1 MGKQTRFYALPKDE
15 MMFLEFVRTFP
26 ETYRVS
32 SKSPDSSIV
41 SFILPWS
48 TDLPEPVFRDFYLG
62 KGNINGLEPFIR
74 KGSKKVYSEIKKD
87 YLETGERFFWIDM
100 SAPLVEFTPS
110 FFRDDGRLTQGRIW
124 ADFYWLVG
132 NGFVYKGDDFKA
144 FFETLAKWIRKNFKK
159 LKGIDGYFGPEALAW
174 YESGGKIL

>member
-1 MGKQTRFYALPKDE
+1 MGRQIRFYALPKDE
-15 MMFLEFVRTFP
+15 MMFLEFVRSFT

-124 ADFYWLVG
+124 ADFIGWWVMDLCIKG
-132 NGFVYKGDDFKA
+132 TISKPFLRHWRNG
-144 FFETLAKWIRKNFKK
+144 
-159 LKGIDGYFGPEALAW
+159 
-174 YESGGKIL
+174 SGRISRS